1 MTQQFSPQQQVR
13 IDEGLR
19 IAKLPKSSRSIYDV
33 VEGDLITD
41 GYRFFKVVEL
51 LPYNGYDNAMML
63 LFCLHQCPN
72 TGVWGYLEHYTTKS
86 FFTIMPTTEE
96 EPCNQ

>member
-1 MTQQFSPQQQVR
+1 MPQQQFSPRQQAR
-13 IDEGLR
+13 INERLR
-19 IAKLPKSSRSIYDV
+19 IEKLPKSSRSIHDV
-33 VEGDLITD
+33 VVGDLITD

-72 TGVWGYLEHYTTKS
+72 TGVWGYLEHYTTKR

-96 EPCNQ
+96 EQ

>member
-1 MTQQFSPQQQVR
+1 MTQVFSKQQQAL
-13 IDEGLR
+13 IDERLR
-19 IAKLPKSSRSIYDV
+19 IEKLPKSSRSIYDV

-41 GYRFFKVVEL
+41 GYRFFMVVEL
-51 LPYNGYDNAMML
+51 LSYNGYDNAMML

-72 TGVWGYLEHYTTKS
+72 TGVWGYLEHCTIKR

-96 EPCNQ
+96 KCK

>member
-1 MTQQFSPQQQVR
+1 MTQVFSKRQQAL
-13 IDEGLR
+13 IDERLR
-19 IAKLPKSSRSIYDV
+19 IEKLQKSSRSIHDV
-33 VEGDLITD
+33 VVGDLITD
-41 GYRFFKVVEL
+41 GYRFFMVVEL

-72 TGVWGYLEHYTTKS
+72 TGVWGYLEHYTTKR

-96 EPCNQ
+96 TCK